1 MHSSST
7 DYRENARLCLELAKR
22 AANPEHAQI
31 LRKIAKAWISATAG
45 WVGSMTGASRK
56 NAVKR
61 SIRGPH
67 SGIGNRMARATFLKQ
82 ECQ

>member
-31 LRKIAKAWISATAG
+31 LRKIAKAWLKLADERDCRFVA
-45 WVGSMTGASRK
+45 
-56 NAVKR
+56 R
-61 SIRGPH
+61 SLRPG
-67 SGIGNRMARATFLKQ
+67 
-82 ECQ
+82 